1 MPLRPSSDSACQR
14 PLIPCRTLFREL
26 HFKRWRSTFPGL
38 RQRRRLHPRR
48 LSTLDACTMRVLQTC
63 ARRLPLGSYAIWKV
77 AMGYDLENLTTSSSG
92 RGRPGACLLIG
103 RGMLRGFAAF
113 QLIKSSSPK
122 RRFIQVFK
130 EKSFG
135 FCTGLVIV
143 LTNLFELTH
152 EPES

>member
-1 MPLRPSSDSACQR
+1 M
-14 PLIPCRTLFREL
+14 I
-26 HFKRWRSTFPGL
+26 
-38 RQRRRLHPRR
+38 
-48 LSTLDACTMRVLQTC
+48 
-63 ARRLPLGSYAIWKV
+63 
-77 AMGYDLENLTTSSSG
+77 
-92 RGRPGACLLIG
+92 
-103 RGMLRGFAAF
+103 RGFAGF

-143 LTNLFELTH
+143 LTNPFELTH